1 MRAGVETVIA
11 AAGPDASVAA
21 IVHGG
26 VIGEVCRQAT
36 GSRPFAFV
44 HNENASVSRLVVL
57 PGGPLAAALVQRHGA
72 FGIGCVKSRRMDDA
86 TLERFADV
94 IVGFGANVQPG
105 QIVAVSCEP
114 GKEFMVRAIAASAY
128 RHGAKFVDVQ
138 YFDPWVKRARIEH
151 AREEDLDFI
160 PDWHGKRLLA
170 LGDVGAARVGLSGPV
185 APGLLEDLD
194 PARVGRDRFPSL
206 KEAGKVVNDRTTNW
220 TIAPCPTPAWAK
232 VVFPDLD
239 AGAALEQLEAH
250 LLHVCRLD
258 EEDPIAAWRSRAD
271 FLVATAERLSGR
283 QFDALHY
290 EGPGTDLTVG
300 LLPGH
305 SWQAARFARAD
316 GLVHMPNLPTE
327 EVFTSPDPERVD
339 GAVTSTKPL
348 VLMDGTVVRGLHVRF
363 EGGRAV
369 QIDADTAAETLR
381 TICARD
387 EGASRLGE
395 IALVDAEGRI
405 GALDTVFY
413 DTLLDENAASHIA
426 FGQGF
431 PFVIG
436 DGVAR
441 PRQPVRAPPRLHD
454 RLRGAPRSPAS
465 PPTASACR
473 CSPRATGGSRA
484 RRAPACAGPS
494 SSSSSP

>member
-1 MRAGVETVIA
+1 
-11 AAGPDASVAA
+11 
-21 IVHGG
+21 
-26 VIGEVCRQAT
+26 
-36 GSRPFAFV
+36 
-44 HNENASVSRLVVL
+44 
-57 PGGPLAAALVQRHGA
+57 
-72 FGIGCVKSRRMDDA
+72 MDDA
-86 TLERFADV
+86 TLTRFADV

-105 QIVAVSCEP
+105 QVVAVSCEP

-151 AREEDLDFI
+151 GREEDLEFI

-170 LGDVGAARVGLSGPV
+170 LGEIGAARVGLSGPV

-220 TIAPCPTPAWAK
+220 TIAPCPTPAWARL
-232 VVFPDLD
+232 VFPDLD
-239 AGAALEQLEAH
+239 PDTALERLEGH

-258 EEDPIAAWRSRAD
+258 EDDPVAAWRARAD
-271 FLVATAERLSGR
+271 FLVATAARLTERR
-283 QFDALHY
+283 FDALHY

-300 LLPGH
+300 LLPAT
-305 SWQAARFARAD
+305 SWQAARFERAD
-316 GLVHMPNLPTE
+316 GLIHMPNLPTE
-327 EVFTSPDPERVD
+327 EIFTSPDPARVD
-339 GAVTSTKPL
+339 GEVTSTKPL
-348 VLMDGTVVRGLHVRF
+348 VLMDGTVVRGLRVRF

-369 QIDADTAAETLR
+369 QIDADSAAETMR
-381 TICARD
+381 TICDRD
-387 EGASRLGE
+387 EGAARLGE

-436 DGVAR
+436 DEGRDRVNASELHLDFMIGSMELKVTGITPDGER
-441 PRQPVRAPPRLHD
+441 IPVLVEGHW
-454 RLRGAPRSPAS
+454 GI
-465 PPTASACR
+465 
-473 CSPRATGGSRA
+473 
-484 RRAPACAGPS
+484 
-494 SSSSSP
+494 

>member
-1 MRAGVETVIA
+1 
-11 AAGPDASVAA
+11 
-21 IVHGG
+21 
-26 VIGEVCRQAT
+26 
-36 GSRPFAFV
+36 
-44 HNENASVSRLVVL
+44 
-57 PGGPLAAALVQRHGA
+57 
-72 FGIGCVKSRRMDDA
+72 MDDA

-105 QIVAVSCEP
+105 QIVSISCEP

-138 YFDPWVKRARIEH
+138 WFDPWVKRARVEH

-170 LGDVGAARVGLSGPV
+170 LGEVGAARVGLSGPV

-194 PARVGRDRFPSL
+194 PARVGRDRFPAL

-220 TIAPCPTPAWAK
+220 TIAPCPTAAWAK

-239 AGAALEQLEAH
+239 ADAALAQLETA

-258 EEDPIAAWRSRAD
+258 EDDPIAAWRSRAD
-271 FLVATAERLSGR
+271 FLVATAERLSER
-283 QFDALHY
+283 SFDALHY
-290 EGPGTDLTVG
+290 EGPGTDLSVG

-305 SWQAARFARAD
+305 TWQAARFARAD

-339 GAVTSTKPL
+339 GVVQSTKPL
-348 VLMDGTVVRGLHVRF
+348 VLMDGTVVRGLRVRF
-363 EGGRAV
+363 EGGKAV

-436 DGVAR
+436 DEARDRVNQSEIHLDFMIGSEELKISGVTAGGE
-441 PRQPVRAPPRLHD
+441 QVPVLVEGHWQV
-454 RLRGAPRSPAS
+454 
-465 PPTASACR
+465 
-473 CSPRATGGSRA
+473 
-484 RRAPACAGPS
+484 
-494 SSSSSP
+494 